1 MVIFGSAIGGLP
13 YAQGAVSDAET
24 TWLLWRV
31 ASRRSCYAC
40 ERERV
45 SPISITACD
54 GARPARKPGTCRP
67 LPTAALVYPRQV
79 FYGHRSLCHSSGPL
93 LRRCGLS
100 ADYPQTWQERAPL
113 HPGV

>member
-1 MVIFGSAIGGLP
+1 MVISRSAIGGLP

-24 TWLLWRV
+24 SWLLLRV
-31 ASRRSCYAC
+31 AHHRSLYV
-40 ERERV
+40 RV
-45 SPISITACD
+45 CARISNISVTACD

-100 ADYPQTWQERAPL
+100 ADYP
-113 HPGV
+113 